1 MPTRAVAA
9 NALASVVAAWLAL
22 GCVVSTPAAAADAA
36 DLVITPQQRSAAEQ
50 VAKAGVPL
58 SELASDAPD
67 SHTVKS
73 GDTLWDIAKLFLKS
87 PWRWPELWGMNLQ
100 QIRNP
105 HLIYPGQVLVLIKSG
120 GSARL
125 AIASPLSGS
134 AEAAMVAG
142 IPTVKVSPRVRSSLI
157 PSAAI
162 AAIPLKVI
170 APFLNEATVFNSDE
184 LANAARVVATQE
196 GRMLLSQGEIAY
208 VRGTLMGSGDY
219 RMFRE
224 AKPLRDPV
232 TKELLGYEAH
242 FVGSAEFVEAGF
254 EPEDKKAAV
263 VPITMRVTS
272 VREEAGVGDRL
283 AAVGGNDFSAFVPHA
298 PETASGLIASI
309 YGDAINAGQNQIVAL
324 NRGRRDGM
332 ERGHVLALWRD
343 GAAAVDGTGLKKVAL
358 KLPDERIGL
367 LYVFRVFDRVSYA
380 LIVSAVDPVKLGDRF
395 SQP

>member
-1 MPTRAVAA
+1 
-9 NALASVVAAWLAL
+9 
-22 GCVVSTPAAAADAA
+22 
-36 DLVITPQQRSAAEQ
+36 
-50 VAKAGVPL
+50 
-58 SELASDAPD
+58 
-67 SHTVKS
+67 
-73 GDTLWDIAKLFLKS
+73 
-87 PWRWPELWGMNLQ
+87 
-100 QIRNP
+100 
-105 HLIYPGQVLVLIKSG
+105 
-120 GSARL
+120 
-125 AIASPLSGS
+125 
-134 AEAAMVAG
+134 
-142 IPTVKVSPRVRSSLI
+142 
-157 PSAAI
+157 
-162 AAIPLKVI
+162 
-170 APFLNEATVFNSDE
+170 
-184 LANAARVVATQE
+184 
-196 GRMLLSQGEIAY
+196 MLLSQGEIAY

-224 AKPLRDPV
+224 ARPLRDPV

-254 EPEDKKAAV
+254 EPEDKNAAV

-283 AAVGGNDFSAFVPHA
+283 AAVGGSDFSAFVPHA

-324 NRGRRDGM
+324 NRGLRDGI

-343 GAAAVDGTGLKKVAL
+343 GAAAVDDTGPKKVAM